1 MSAYRSSAQDLIY
14 PKPAPRTRDH
24 HKENLREIRNKQQL
38 TRQQQ
43 LQKQAEDR
51 RPAVKNK
58 LYANVAP
65 RVDRTGRVGDD
76 SCGGADGDASAP
88 RRQRP
93 FLKAGARNA
102 RGAPPMP
109 SEPYISRR
117 EKKHEAVP
125 TAEAAAQHVQDLR
138 CRAGGARSKRRDAAE
153 DVRILE
159 RQQREKAQREQAKR
173 VETTTKDSGQFGKV
187 PEYLSQ
193 RRVELA
199 EEREYLARQRQ
210 PELPS
215 GWQRMPDEQRESILS
230 KLHET
235 LATKSQS
242 LQRMPLICEGV
253 GRRRAKVR
261 STFYGRA
268 QPAQY

>member
-1 MSAYRSSAQDLIY
+1 M
-14 PKPAPRTRDH
+14 
-24 HKENLREIRNKQQL
+24 
-38 TRQQQ
+38 
-43 LQKQAEDR
+43 
-51 RPAVKNK
+51 
-58 LYANVAP
+58 
-65 RVDRTGRVGDD
+65 G
-76 SCGGADGDASAP
+76 
-88 RRQRP
+88 
-93 FLKAGARNA
+93 
-102 RGAPPMP
+102 
-109 SEPYISRR
+109 
-117 EKKHEAVP
+117 
-125 TAEAAAQHVQDLR
+125 
-138 CRAGGARSKRRDAAE
+138 GGARSKRRDAAE